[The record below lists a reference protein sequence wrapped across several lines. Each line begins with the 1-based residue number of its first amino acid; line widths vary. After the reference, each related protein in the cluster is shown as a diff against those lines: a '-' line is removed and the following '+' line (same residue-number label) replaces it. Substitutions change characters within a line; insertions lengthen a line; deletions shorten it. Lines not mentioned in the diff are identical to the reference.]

1 MSDVKIY
8 VLHCGTIT
16 LDEKV
21 AFGTKHPQLMKV
33 KAQLTPER
41 KRITLPNCA
50 YLVVSKSGLV
60 LIDTGWSRDISPNG
74 VPDADAATDFTSA
87 FIWNLY
93 HGHVGPGQTAM
104 EKLAAMGIRPEDL
117 NCVLFTTLVAERCC
131 AIRDFS
137 ERTRLIVAQEESFY
151 SYRHGAFHATYLYSD
166 LPELEQYYFIGTM
179 EGPAWRSLD
188 LFEDGT
194 FELVSTPGHTKG
206 TIAVKVHNKKGQ
218 YALLT
223 SDTAFTR
230 RNVDNL
236 EVPAFSNL
244 DTMRLRSLEW
254 LKQEAEKP
262 QCKYVFAPH
271 DPDIPEGVYEF

>member
-1 MSDVKIY
+1 MPLICIPIFRNWNS
-8 VLHCGTIT
+8 IT
-16 LDEKV
+16 
-21 AFGTKHPQLMKV
+21 F
-33 KAQLTPER
+33 
-41 KRITLPNCA
+41 
-50 YLVVSKSGLV
+50 
-60 LIDTGWSRDISPNG
+60 
-74 VPDADAATDFTSA
+74 
-87 FIWNLY
+87 
-93 HGHVGPGQTAM
+93 
-104 EKLAAMGIRPEDL
+104 
-117 NCVLFTTLVAERCC
+117 
-131 AIRDFS
+131 
-137 ERTRLIVAQEESFY
+137 
-151 SYRHGAFHATYLYSD
+151 
-166 LPELEQYYFIGTM
+166 
-179 EGPAWRSLD
+179 
-188 LFEDGT
+188 FEDGT

-206 TIAVKVHNKKGQ
+206 TIAVKVHNKKGE

>member
-1 MSDVKIY
+1 
-8 VLHCGTIT
+8 
-16 LDEKV
+16 
-21 AFGTKHPQLMKV
+21 
-33 KAQLTPER
+33 
-41 KRITLPNCA
+41 
-50 YLVVSKSGLV
+50 
-60 LIDTGWSRDISPNG
+60 
-74 VPDADAATDFTSA
+74 
-87 FIWNLY
+87 
-93 HGHVGPGQTAM
+93 M
-104 EKLAAMGIRPEDL
+104 EKLEAMGIRPEDL

-166 LPELEQYYFIGTM
+166 LPELEQYYFVGTM

-194 FELVSTPGHTKG
+194 FELISTPGHTKG
-206 TIAVKVHNKKGQ
+206 TIAVKVHNKKGE

-271 DPDIPEGVYEF
+271 DPDIPEGVYEL